1 MPDKPYSFSRA
12 LMIGAE
18 VKPPTE
24 SPDNVK
30 PIARARLLS
39 KYCGTITAVGILT
52 IHCPMPEIMK
62 FTRICM
68 LSRYFV
74 PA

>member
-1 MPDKPYSFSRA
+1 MKFQRSVEGDTHAECIHIPAQRIYVPDKPYSFSRA

-30 PIARARLLS
+30 PIARAAPLV
-39 KYCGTITAVGILT
+39 KILW
-52 IHCPMPEIMK
+52 
-62 FTRICM
+62 
-68 LSRYFV
+68 YNY
-74 PA
+74 